1 MEEIGMEAA
10 KTMPVWLDMFLAIIA
25 ALGGWEA
32 VKYLMSLRA
41 NRRKDKAEAD
51 EADAVAHQQAATAG
65 ERDADW
71 RQKELE
77 LMTSFVETA
86 KVQYDDLTRRYDE
99 LRHEKDE
106 DRRIKAEL
114 RSELRRYEREV
125 LENTRKI
132 EGLQR
137 AFTEEVARRRYVERL
152 YCSIE
157 KCVKRRPPLGTFS
170 LDEQKN

>member
-10 KTMPVWLDMFLAIIA
+10 KTMPVWLDMFLAIVA

-32 VKYLMSLRA
+32 VKYLLSLRA

-65 ERDADW
+65 EMDAAW
-71 RQKELE
+71 RKNELD
-77 LMTSFVETA
+77 LLNSFVETA
-86 KVQYDDLTRRYDE
+86 KVQYNDL
-99 LRHEKDE
+99 LKEKEE

-114 RSELRRYEREV
+114 RSELRRYEHEV

-137 AFTEEVARRRYVERL
+137 AFTEEIARRRSLERL
-152 YCSIE
+152 YCSNE
-157 KCVKRRPPLGTFS
+157 TCKRRQPPLGTFS